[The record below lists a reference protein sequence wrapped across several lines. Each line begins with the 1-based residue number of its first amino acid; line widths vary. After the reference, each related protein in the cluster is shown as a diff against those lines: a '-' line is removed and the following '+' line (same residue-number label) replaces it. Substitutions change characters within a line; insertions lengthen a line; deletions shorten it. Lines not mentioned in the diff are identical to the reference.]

1 MNDETINGL
10 GMLCIELLN
19 SEAFDALTKL
29 YSQQCAVDIL
39 NTAPHEQKA
48 REGIYAA
55 FQGFEGFLKLM
66 KQFAAAAEKQLPTT
80 TEQPAAETTQDIDD
94 PGVHDIYGYDREN

>member
-1 MNDETINGL
+1 MNDETISGL
-10 GMLCIELLN
+10 GSFCLELLN

-39 NTAPHEQKA
+39 NTAPHATKE

-55 FQGFEGFLKLM
+55 YQGFEGFLSLM
-66 KQFAAAAEKQLPTT
+66 KKFAEASKQKTL
-80 TEQPAAETTQDIDD
+80 QQDDAETTPDIDD
-94 PGVHDIYGYDREN
+94 PSVHDIYRTELN

>member
-1 MNDETINGL
+1 MNDEMISGL
-10 GMLCIELLN
+10 GGFCLELLN

-39 NTAPHEQKA
+39 NTAPHETKA

-55 FQGFEGFLKLM
+55 YQGFEGFLALM
-66 KQFAAAAEKQLPTT
+66 KKFAQAAEKQAEQHQRAVEPTT
-80 TEQPAAETTQDIDD
+80 EDIDD
-94 PGVHDIYGYDREN
+94 PGVHDIYRTDLN